1 MDLPTPST
9 AQRAG
14 TLALWQRNMEIGLT
28 TPPAAIAQRTEAPAL
43 WRPNAKIGLPL
54 VTNAT
59 FFAKNRSA
67 ISGPRK
73 CPQQKPRWES
83 IDKRALM

>member
-1 MDLPTPST
+1 MDLPAPST

-14 TLALWQRNMEIGLT
+14 ALAPWQRNMEIGLT
-28 TPPAAIAQRTEAPAL
+28 TPPAIAQRTEAPAL

-67 ISGPRK
+67 ILGLRK
-73 CPQQKPRWES
+73 RPQQKPRWES
-83 IDKRALM
+83 IDKRTLV